1 MRHAETMPFRVTGM
15 KKAAGAAV
23 IAALVVPSI
32 AFAAPTTLKELVEML
47 VNLLNTATGV
57 LVAAALVAFLYGAA
71 YNMIR
76 AGEKGSGALRQF
88 LVWGI
93 IILFVMVSIWGILN
107 VLQQTLFGSGTG
119 GTSSGTSG
127 GSSSGSNIILQ

>member
-1 MRHAETMPFRVTGM
+1 M
-15 KKAAGAAV
+15 
-23 IAALVVPSI
+23 I
-32 AFAAPTTLKELVEML
+32 

-71 YNMIR
+71 YNMMK
-76 AGEKGSGALRQF
+76 AGERGSGALRQF

-107 VLQQTLFGSGTG
+107 LLQQTLFGSG
-119 GTSSGTSG
+119 GTSAGGPTS
-127 GSSSGSNIILQ
+127 SLVRLS